1 MEKVTKN
8 ARIAELES
16 KLMVMQTQINS
27 LIECGHSHTKR
38 LIALEPDNPFH
49 GKFYEPSEPKPKQ
62 LDQSIFDGLD
72 AKWRFAAVVADDRA
86 LYFDKRPYDSD
97 DTTGHFVFTGDYE
110 ASFCGTGYDTSNW
123 QNSLIEREKVE
134 LTGSDLARIVLSKQF
149 MQACL
154 VSDTSDELALSGDD
168 LQLIRMYNESEGKFI
183 SMRDPWHGCHHKYA
197 VAVDNNRKPLTAADL
212 GL

>member
-8 ARIAELES
+8 ARIADLES

-62 LDQSIFDGLD
+62 LDQSVFDGLD
-72 AKWRFAAVVADDRA
+72 AKWRFAAVVADGRA
-86 LYFDKRPYDSD
+86 
-97 DTTGHFVFTGDYE
+97 FVFDTKPDLMSCEWDVCLYKTCR
-110 ASFCGTGYDTSNW
+110 FIDHGYDTSNW
-123 QNSLIEREKVE
+123 QNSLIERDKVE
-134 LTGSDLARIVLSKQF
+134 LTGSDLTEQIMKNQKY
-149 MQACL
+149 QAAF
-154 VSDTSDELALSGDD
+154 VSDESDKDALNSQRTALIDNVYMSDRDYRFRAELNGY
-168 LQLIRMYNESEGKFI
+168 R
-183 SMRDPWHGCHHKYA
+183 YA
-197 VAVDNNRKPLTAADL
+197 IPINNQGEPLTATDV